1 MDYRYNQAREWQDKL
16 KSIVDTYMIK
26 VKKYHRRVIVIDII
40 VYAVSAVVAGAVL
53 VLSAVTMTSPVVIT
67 ICVSASTT
75 IAGVFNI
82 IANKISTCTNEKL
95 SDYAVKLHAA
105 TASYSK
111 LSQLISEG
119 LNDASISDS
128 EFALMTKIFSEA
140 MTVIEAT
147 AIKVTD
153 K

>member
-40 VYAVSAVVAGAVL
+40 VYAVSAVVAGAGL
-53 VLSAVTMTSPVVIT
+53 VLSAVTMTSPLVIT

-82 IANKISTCTNEKL
+82 IAKKNINVYK
-95 SDYAVKLHAA
+95 
-105 TASYSK
+105 
-111 LSQLISEG
+111 
-119 LNDASISDS
+119 
-128 EFALMTKIFSEA
+128 
-140 MTVIEAT
+140 
-147 AIKVTD
+147 
-153 K
+153 